1 MIVAIDGPAGS
12 GKSTIA
18 RMIAEGLGFT
28 YVNSGSI
35 YRAMTLRALREEVD
49 PADASAVVALARGAR
64 IEYEGGRLR
73 LDGADVEAELHSA
86 QVDALVAQLSAI
98 PELRSIVNEHVRQI
112 AGSTDAVVEGRD
124 MTTVVFPGAEAKFF
138 LDASAEARAK
148 RRFDQGVSGAS
159 LEEIRENI
167 AMRDE
172 IDRSKSVG
180 ALKIAP
186 DALYLDSSY
195 LTLQE
200 VYEKVYGKILHLRED
215 HGW

>member
-18 RMIAEGLGFT
+18 RMLAEGLGFT
-28 YVNSGSI
+28 YVNSGNI
-35 YRAMTLRALREEVD
+35 YRAMTVRALRSGIIV
-49 PADASAVVALARGAR
+49 ADSSAVVAQAREAH
-64 IEYEGGRLR
+64 IEYEKGHLF
-73 LDGADVEAELHSA
+73 LDGADVESLLHGAE
-86 QVDALVAQLSAI
+86 VDALVAQLSAI
-98 PELRSIVNEHVRQI
+98 PELRSIVNEHVRRI
-112 AGSTDAVVEGRD
+112 AGSTNAVVEGRD

-159 LEEIRENI
+159 LEDIRKNI

-172 IDRSKSVG
+172 IDKTKSVG

-186 DALYLDSSY
+186 DALYLDSSH

-200 VYEKVYGKILHLRED
+200 VYETVYGKILHLRED

>member
-1 MIVAIDGPAGS
+1 MIIAIDGPAGS

-18 RMIAEGLGFT
+18 RMIAEGFGFT
-28 YVNSGSI
+28 YVNSGNI
-35 YRAMTLRALREEVD
+35 YRAMTLRALREGVD
-49 PADASAVVALARGAR
+49 PTDSGAVVALARGAR
-64 IEYEGGRLR
+64 IEYKEGRLN
-73 LDGADVEAELHSA
+73 LDGADVEAELHVA
-86 QVDALVAQLSAI
+86 KVDALVAQLSAI
-98 PELRSIVNEHVRQI
+98 PEVRSIVNEHVRRI

-124 MTTVVFPGAEAKFF
+124 MTTVVFPGAEVKLF

>member
-1 MIVAIDGPAGS
+1 MLVAIDGPAGS

-18 RMIAEGLGFT
+18 RMVAENLGFT
-28 YVNSGSI
+28 YVNSGNI
-35 YRAMTLRALREEVD
+35 YRAMTLNTLRAGVD
-49 PADASAVVALARGAR
+49 PTDSVAVIALAREAR
-64 IEYEGGRLR
+64 IEYVEGRLR
-73 LDGADVEAELHSA
+73 LDGADVESQLHGA
-86 QVDALVAQLSAI
+86 KVDALVAQLSAI
-98 PELRSIVNEHVRQI
+98 PELRSIVNEHVRRI

-138 LDASAEARAK
+138 LDASAETRAK

-159 LEEIRENI
+159 IEEIRENI

-172 IDRSKSVG
+172 IDRAKSVG

-186 DALYLDSSY
+186 DAFYLDSSY

-200 VYEKVYGKILHLRED
+200 VYEKVYGKILYLRED